1 MAEVTQV
8 KLTDNTVYDIVDS
21 KKKGVYVVKGT
32 QTAATGAWTGNIDVD
47 ALYDGLTIMYYLPYG
62 GSGNA
67 TLNLTLAGGGT
78 TGAKNCYYS
87 TGRLTTHFGAGQN
100 FIMTYWSAGS
110 ISVNGTAT
118 TDDRWIISAQYDSN
132 SVDQLRNTYSHPTAG
147 SNGLKQYGLFARNG
161 AGTYDS
167 FTTSNGTGTSKA
179 QNTTTAFDIGKLW
192 YLNVNGNIAAGA
204 VTGNSVMYGN
214 LSRVDMRYTLNIAN
228 DASHDKLTA
237 NKPVF
242 IVFSEADEGNDTHKL
257 ATPYW
262 SQDLPATDDGKI
274 YVQVGIAED
283 WYRCDLWY
291 YNPAYIYKD
300 GAVRKWKEF
309 RLASYAKATRACVAL
324 STTNNRQYAV
334 TPDANGVLSVNV
346 PWSDSNNYDRLRFQ
360 KNITAGTTAIVAG
373 NIIVPRIDGR
383 YTHLKLGGTFRID
396 MPILYAGSAIAAKG
410 TGTNNYV
417 AMPFAIA
424 TTQSITFT
432 DHRPVFIVGT
442 LSGNQFTPDS
452 TASIT
457 QTIPESEDNKYY
469 LLLGTA
475 CSTTELYLLPDH
487 TIFAYKGGVF
497 GPIVN
502 AAIQSSGGGGGQQ
515 LTTWNLNFSGTFTK
529 NVVQYKNASYT
540 APGGMQMFALRID
553 LVTDGFDWVFDPA
566 SSVEIEVSYTPTGG
580 SKTEIS
586 RSYIMAD
593 EIYQTWSG
601 VGPENAQISKTFFFT
616 LNLAANATCN
626 ISVGVTFHAN
636 SGSWTLTGDHSQL
649 SMLGT
654 AANVVN
660 L

>member
-1 MAEVTQV
+1 MAEVAQV
-8 KLTDNTVYDIVDS
+8 KLTDGTVYDIVDN
-21 KKKGVYVVKGT
+21 KKTGIYAVKGT

-47 ALYDGLTIMYYLPYG
+47 ALYDGLTIMYYLPYA

-67 TLNLTLAGGGT
+67 TLNLTLNNGQT
-78 TGAKNCYYS
+78 TGAKNCYYTTS
-87 TGRLTTHFGAGQN
+87 RLTTHYGAGTN
-100 FIMTYWSAGS
+100 FIMTFWSAGS
-110 ISVNGTAT
+110 IKVNGTAT
-118 TDDRWIISAQYDSN
+118 TDDRWIITAQYDSN

-147 SNGLKQYGLFARNG
+147 ANGLKQYGLFARTGN
-161 AGTYDS
+161 GTYDS

-179 QNTTTAFDIGKLW
+179 QNTTSAFDIGKLW
-192 YLNVNGNIAAGA
+192 YLNVNGNIAAGT
-204 VTGNSVMYGN
+204 VTGNSAMYGN
-214 LSRVDMRYTLNIAN
+214 LARVDMRYTINIAN
-228 DASHDKLTA
+228 DDSHDKLVA

-242 IVFSEADEGNDTHKL
+242 IVFLEADEGNDTHKL

-262 SQDLPATDDGKI
+262 SQDLPSSDDGKI

-383 YTHLKLGGTFRID
+383 YTHLKLGGAFRID

-457 QTIPESEDNKYY
+457 QTIPESEDNKHY

-502 AAIQSSGGGGGQQ
+502 AAIQSSGGGGSAGVTWYVKNETGLGLEVDSTYQNLITSPTIPMESVVHLYQ
-515 LTTWNLNFSGTFTK
+515 VQVASDGFRGTEDEGYTTVKFSGLGAYPAPEIWTGSSAMT
-529 NVVQYKNASYT
+529 VSGSQTSYST
-540 APGGMQMFALRID
+540 DTWTTPVYIKSKIGGT
-553 LVTDGFDWVFDPA
+553 VT
-566 SSVEIEVSYTPTGG
+566 
-580 SKTEIS
+580 
-586 RSYIMAD
+586 
-593 EIYQTWSG
+593 
-601 VGPENAQISKTFFFT
+601 AQIKMSKEGTGFGFVMVAGAKIRVVD
-616 LNLAANATCN
+616 L
-626 ISVGVTFHAN
+626 GPVTEV
-636 SGSWTLTGDHSQL
+636 T
-649 SMLGT
+649 
-654 AANVVN
+654 
-660 L
+660 

>member
-1 MAEVTQV
+1 MAEVAQV
-8 KLTDNTVYDIVDS
+8 KLTDGTVYDIVDN
-21 KKKGVYVVKGT
+21 KKTGIYAVKGT

-47 ALYDGLTIMYYLPYG
+47 ALYDGLTIMYYLPYA

-67 TLNLTLAGGGT
+67 TLNLTLNNGQT

-87 TGRLTTHFGAGQN
+87 TGRLTTHFGAGTN
-100 FIMTYWSAGS
+100 FIMTFWSAGS
-110 ISVNGTAT
+110 IKVNGTAT
-118 TDDRWIISAQYDSN
+118 TDDRWIITAQYDSN

-147 SNGLKQYGLFARNG
+147 ANGLKQYGLFARTGN
-161 AGTYDS
+161 GTYDS

-179 QNTTTAFDIGKLW
+179 QNTTSAFDIGKLW

-204 VTGNSVMYGN
+204 VTGNSAMYGN

-228 DASHDKLTA
+228 DTSHDKLVA

-242 IVFSEADEGNDTHKL
+242 IVFLENDEGNDTHKL

-262 SQDLPATDDGKI
+262 SQDLPTTEDGKI

-346 PWSDSNNYDRLRFQ
+346 PWSDSNNYDRLRYQ
-360 KNITAGTTAIVAG
+360 QNIQAGSTAIVAG
-373 NIIVPRIDGR
+373 NIIVGR
-383 YTHLKLGGTFRID
+383 SDFKYTHLKLGGAFRLD
-396 MPILYAGSAIAAKG
+396 MPILYAGSAINTNA

-417 AMPFAIA
+417 AFPFAIA

-432 DHRPVFIVGT
+432 AYAPVYLKGT
-442 LSGNQFTPDS
+442 MDGNLFTPDS
-452 TASIT
+452 TAAIT
-457 QTIPESEDNKYY
+457 QTVPTTEDNKHY

-475 CSTTELYLLPDH
+475 YSTTGLYLLPDH
-487 TIFAYKGGVF
+487 TVFAYKGGKF

-502 AAIQSSGGGGGQQ
+502 AAIQSSGGGSAGVTWYVKNETGLGLDVSSTYQNLITSPTIPMQ
-515 LTTWNLNFSGTFTK
+515 SVAHLYQVQVASDGFRGTEEDGYTTVKFSGLGAFPAPEIWTGSSAMT
-529 NVVQYKNASYT
+529 VSGSQTSYST
-540 APGGMQMFALRID
+540 DTWTTPVYIKSKIGGT
-553 LVTDGFDWVFDPA
+553 VT
-566 SSVEIEVSYTPTGG
+566 
-580 SKTEIS
+580 
-586 RSYIMAD
+586 
-593 EIYQTWSG
+593 
-601 VGPENAQISKTFFFT
+601 AQIKMSKEGTGFSFVMVAGAKIRVVD
-616 LNLAANATCN
+616 L
-626 ISVGVTFHAN
+626 GPVTEV
-636 SGSWTLTGDHSQL
+636 T
-649 SMLGT
+649 
-654 AANVVN
+654 
-660 L
+660 

>member
-1 MAEVTQV
+1 MAEVAQV
-8 KLTDNTVYDIVDS
+8 KLTDGTVYDIVDN
-21 KKKGVYVVKGT
+21 KKTGIYAVKGT

-47 ALYDGLTIMYYLPYG
+47 ALYDGLTIMYYLPYA

-67 TLNLTLAGGGT
+67 TLNLTLNNGQT
-78 TGAKNCYYS
+78 TGAKNCYYTTS
-87 TGRLTTHFGAGQN
+87 RLTTHYGAGTN
-100 FIMTYWSAGS
+100 FIMTFWSAGS
-110 ISVNGTAT
+110 IKVNGTAT
-118 TDDRWIISAQYDSN
+118 TDDRWIITAQYDSN

-147 SNGLKQYGLFARNG
+147 ANGLKQYGLFARTGN
-161 AGTYDS
+161 GTYDS
-167 FTTSNGTGTSKA
+167 FTTNNGTGTSKT
-179 QNTTTAFDIGKLW
+179 QNTTSAFDIGKLW

-204 VTGNSVMYGN
+204 VTGNSAMYGN
-214 LSRVDMRYTLNIAN
+214 LARVDMRYTINIAN
-228 DASHDKLTA
+228 DDSHDKLVA

-242 IVFSEADEGNDTHKL
+242 IVFLEADEGNDTHKL

-262 SQDLPATDDGKI
+262 SQDLPSSDDGKI

-457 QTIPESEDNKYY
+457 QTIPESEDNKHY

-487 TIFAYKGGVF
+487 TIFAYKGGAF

-502 AAIQSSGGGGGQQ
+502 AAIQSSGGGGQQ

-580 SKTEIS
+580 SKTDIS

-626 ISVGVTFHAN
+626 INVGVTFHAN

>member
-78 TGAKNCYYS
+78 TGAKNCYYA

-110 ISVNGTAT
+110 ISINGTAT

-179 QNTTTAFDIGKLW
+179 QNTTTAFDISKLY

-204 VTGNSVMYGN
+204 VTGNSAMYTN

-237 NKPVF
+237 NKPLF
-242 IVFSEADEGNDTHKL
+242 IVFTEADEGNDTHKL

-262 SQDLPATDDGKI
+262 SQDLPTTDDGKI

-283 WYRCDLWY
+283 WYRCDLWVN
-291 YNPAYIYKD
+291 NPAFIYKD

-346 PWSDSNNYDRLRFQ
+346 PWTDGNNYDRLRYQ
-360 KNITAGTTAIVAG
+360 QNIKAGSTAIVAG
-373 NIIVPRIDGR
+373 NIIVGR
-383 YTHLKLGGTFRID
+383 SDFTYTHLKLGGAFRVD
-396 MPILYAGSAIAAKG
+396 MPILYAGSAIAANG

-417 AMPFAIA
+417 AFPFAIA

-432 DHRPVFIVGT
+432 AYKPVYLKGT
-442 LSGNQFTPDS
+442 LNGDLFTPDS
-452 TASIT
+452 TAAIT
-457 QTIPESEDNKYY
+457 QTIPTTEDNKHY

-475 CSTTELYLLPDH
+475 YNTTSLYLLPDH

-502 AAIQSSGGGGGQQ
+502 AAIQSSGGGGSAGVTWYVKDETGLGLEVDSTYQNLITSPTIPMESVAHLYQ
-515 LTTWNLNFSGTFTK
+515 VQVASDGFRGTEDDGYTTVKFSGLG
-529 NVVQYKNASYT
+529 ASP
-540 APGGMQMFALRID
+540 APEIWTGSSAMTVSGSQTSYSTDTWTTPVYIKTRIGGT
-553 LVTDGFDWVFDPA
+553 VT
-566 SSVEIEVSYTPTGG
+566 
-580 SKTEIS
+580 
-586 RSYIMAD
+586 
-593 EIYQTWSG
+593 
-601 VGPENAQISKTFFFT
+601 AQIKMSKEGTGFGFVMAM
-616 LNLAANATCN
+616 AAK
-626 ISVGVTFHAN
+626 IRVVDLGPVTEV
-636 SGSWTLTGDHSQL
+636 T
-649 SMLGT
+649 
-654 AANVVN
+654 
-660 L
+660 